1 MSTSTPTSAPPR
13 QLGFWMCLALVVGN
27 MIGSGVFL
35 LPASLAPYGLNS
47 IFGWIFTA
55 SGGVLLAVVFAQ
67 LARIYPQAGGPYLYP
82 RVAFGE
88 CCGFVMAW
96 GYWMSVWVGN
106 AAIAIGS
113 VAYLSELVPAIRAVK
128 GGPALTAVAMIWIL
142 TFVNWRGVKQVGVFQ
157 LVTTVLKLIPLLAVI
172 VLAMILIAGQDASL
186 IKVEPQPFAIS
197 AMTAAAILTLW
208 PLLGLESAT
217 VPAENVIDPERN
229 IPRSTLWGTIVTAL
243 IYVVACSA
251 VILLIPGSQLQVSN
265 APFADVMRLFW
276 GDWAATALALF
287 AFISGFGAL
296 NGWILIQGEMPRVL
310 AKEKIFPQVFAHES
324 RYQTPDYS
332 LFITSGLVTLVMLM
346 NYSASMVAVFTK
358 IILISTCAYLVMY
371 LFCALAA
378 FWLALRGEMGVR
390 GRRLLG
396 LIAAAILAALY
407 SLWTLWGAAAF
418 PVEMGGVGIEAFW
431 WAMGLFALGLPL
443 YFLLKW
449 QRRRAEK
456 WGQKWG
462 QSPFLERT
470 VGK

>member
-1 MSTSTPTSAPPR
+1 MVSQPEPKAAPPR

-55 SGGVLLAVVFAQ
+55 SGGVLLAIVFAA
-67 LARIYPQAGGPYLYP
+67 LARVYPQAGGPYLYP

-113 VAYLSELVPAIRAVK
+113 VAFLSELVPAIKQDPRA
-128 GGPALTAVAMIWIL
+128 PALVAIALIWIL
-142 TFVNWRGVKQVGVFQ
+142 TFVNWRGVKQVGVLQ
-157 LVTTVLKLIPLLAVI
+157 LVTTILKLMPLLAVI
-172 VLAMILIAGQDASL
+172 ILAAVLLAGQDASV
-186 IKVEPQPFAIS
+186 IKVEPQPFSIS
-197 AMTAAAILTLW
+197 AVTATAILTLW

-229 IPRSTLWGTIVTAL
+229 IPRSTLWGTIVTAI

-251 VILLIPGSQLQVSN
+251 VILLIPGSQLKNSP
-265 APFADVMRLFW
+265 APFAELVRLFW
-276 GDWAATALALF
+276 GDWAASAIALF
-287 AFISGFGAL
+287 VFISGFGAL

-310 AKEKIFPQVFAHES
+310 ANEKIFPALFAHES
-324 RYQTPDYS
+324 RHNTPDYS
-332 LFITSGLVTLVMLM
+332 LFITSTLVSIVLLM
-346 NYSASMVAVFTK
+346 NLSASMVETFTK

-371 LFCALAA
+371 LFCSLAA
-378 FWLALRGEMGVR
+378 FWLAVRGEMGVR
-390 GRRLLG
+390 GRRLSW
-396 LIAAAILAALY
+396 LIVAAILAGLY

-418 PVEMGGVGIEAFW
+418 PVAMGGVGIEAFW

-443 YFLLKW
+443 YFLLRW
-449 QRRRAEK
+449 TRRRAANAAVAA
-456 WGQKWG
+456 
-462 QSPFLERT
+462 S
-470 VGK
+470 

>member
-1 MSTSTPTSAPPR
+1 VSSPPQTNAAQPR

-47 IFGWIFTA
+47 IVGWIFTA
-55 SGGVLLAVVFAQ
+55 SGGVLLAVVFAA
-67 LARIYPQAGGPYLYP
+67 LARVYPQAGGPYLYP

-113 VAYLSELVPAIRAVK
+113 VAYLSELVPAIKTIK

-142 TFVNWRGVKQVGVFQ
+142 TYVDWHGVKQVGVFQ
-157 LVTTVLKLIPLLAVI
+157 LVTTMLKLMPLLAVI
-172 VLAMILIAGQDASL
+172 ILAIVLLGRADASL
-186 IKVEPQPFAIS
+186 IRVEPQPFAIS
-197 AMTAAAILTLW
+197 AMTSAAILTLW

-229 IPRSTLWGTIVTAL
+229 IPRSTLWGTIVTAV

-251 VILLIPGSQLQVSN
+251 VILLIPGSQLKDSN

-276 GDWAATALALF
+276 GDWAATAVALF

-310 AKEKIFPQVFAHES
+310 AREKIFPQLFAHES
-324 RYQTPDYS
+324 RYRTPDYS
-332 LFITSGLVTLVMLM
+332 LFITSALVSVVMLM
-346 NYSASMVAVFTK
+346 NYSASMVDVFTK

-371 LFCALAA
+371 LFCSLAA
-378 FWLALRGEMGVR
+378 FWLAVRGDMGVR
-390 GRRLLG
+390 GRRLSW
-396 LIAAAILAALY
+396 LIVAAILAGLY

-418 PVEMGGVGIEAFW
+418 PVAMGGVGIEAFW

-443 YFLLKW
+443 YFLLRW
-449 QRRRAEK
+449 TRRRAANAAVAA
-456 WGQKWG
+456 
-462 QSPFLERT
+462 S
-470 VGK
+470 

>member
-1 MSTSTPTSAPPR
+1 VSSPPQTNAAQPR

-47 IFGWIFTA
+47 IVGWIFTA
-55 SGGVLLAVVFAQ
+55 SGGVLLAVVFAA
-67 LARIYPQAGGPYLYP
+67 LARVYPQAGGPYLYP

-113 VAYLSELVPAIRAVK
+113 VAYLSELVPAIKTIK

-142 TFVNWRGVKQVGVFQ
+142 TYVNWRGVKQVGVFQ
-157 LVTTVLKLIPLLAVI
+157 LVTTVLKLMPLLAVI
-172 VLAMILIAGQDASL
+172 ILAIVLLGRADASL
-186 IKVEPQPFAIS
+186 IRVEPQPFAIS
-197 AMTAAAILTLW
+197 AMTSAAILTLW

-229 IPRSTLWGTIVTAL
+229 IPRSTLWGTIVTAV

-251 VILLIPGSQLQVSN
+251 VILLIPGSQLKDSN

-276 GDWAATALALF
+276 GDWAATAVALF

-310 AKEKIFPQVFAHES
+310 AREKIFPQLFAHES
-324 RYQTPDYS
+324 HYRTPDYS
-332 LFITSGLVTLVMLM
+332 LFITSALVSVVMLM
-346 NYSASMVAVFTK
+346 NYSASMVDVFTK

-371 LFCALAA
+371 LFCSLAA
-378 FWLALRGEMGVR
+378 FWLAVRGDMGVR
-390 GRRLLG
+390 GRRLSW
-396 LIAAAILAALY
+396 LIVAAILAGLY

-418 PVEMGGVGIEAFW
+418 PVAMGGVGIEAFW

-443 YFLLKW
+443 YFLLRW
-449 QRRRAEK
+449 TRRRAANAAVAA
-456 WGQKWG
+456 
-462 QSPFLERT
+462 S
-470 VGK
+470 

>member
-1 MSTSTPTSAPPR
+1 MNNQEGTAAPPR

-47 IFGWIFTA
+47 IVGWIFTA
-55 SGGVLLAVVFAQ
+55 SGGVLLAIVFAR
-67 LARIYPQAGGPYLYP
+67 LSHIYPQAGGPYLYP

-113 VAYLSELVPAIRAVK
+113 VAYLSELVPAIKTIK

-142 TFVNWRGVKQVGVFQ
+142 TFVNWRGVKQAGVFQ
-157 LVTTVLKLIPLLAVI
+157 LVTTVLKLMPLLAVVI
-172 VLAMILIAGQDASL
+172 LAILLLGRADASL
-186 IKVEPQPFAIS
+186 IKVEAQPFTIS
-197 AMTAAAILTLW
+197 AVTAAAILTLW

-217 VPAENVIDPERN
+217 VPAEHVIDPERN
-229 IPRSTLWGTIVTAL
+229 IPRSTLWGTIVTAI
-243 IYVVACSA
+243 IYVIACSA
-251 VILLIPGSQLQVSN
+251 VILLIPGSQLKDSN

-276 GDWAATALALF
+276 GDWAATAVALF

-310 AKEKIFPQVFAHES
+310 AKEKIFPQLFAHES
-324 RYQTPDYS
+324 RYRTPDYS
-332 LFITSGLVTLVMLM
+332 LFITSALVSVVMLM

-371 LFCALAA
+371 LFCSLAA
-378 FWLALRGEMGVR
+378 LRLAVRGDMGVR
-390 GRRLLG
+390 GRRLSW
-396 LIAAAILAALY
+396 LIIVAILAGLY

-418 PVEMGGVGIEAFW
+418 PVEMGGVGVEAFW

-449 QRRRAEK
+449 QRRRAANAAVA
-456 WGQKWG
+456 
-462 QSPFLERT
+462 T
-470 VGK
+470 